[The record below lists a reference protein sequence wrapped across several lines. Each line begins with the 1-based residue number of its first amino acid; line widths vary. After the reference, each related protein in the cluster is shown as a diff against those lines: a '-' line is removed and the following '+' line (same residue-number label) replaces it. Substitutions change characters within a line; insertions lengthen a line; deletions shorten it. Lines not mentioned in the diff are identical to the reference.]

1 MAKLTRSE
9 NMSRIRSKN
18 TSIEIALR
26 QALWAK
32 GLRYRIHDKSVFGK
46 PDIVFKGKKIAVFCD
61 SEFWHGK
68 DYLEDK
74 YPVKTNKEF
83 WNNKLE
89 QNIKRD
95 KLVNETLKEQGWT
108 VLRFWALDIEK
119 HPDIIADKILSILN
133 EK

>member
-9 NMSRIRSKN
+9 NMSRIKSRN

-32 GLRYRIHDKSVFGK
+32 GVRYRIHDKSVFGK
-46 PDIVFKGKKIAVFCD
+46 PDIVFKAKKIAVFCD

-68 DYLEDK
+68 DYLEGK
-74 YPVKTNKEF
+74 YPIKTNKEF
-83 WNNKLE
+83 WNKKLE

-95 KLVNETLKEQGWT
+95 KEVNKQLNEEGWT
-108 VLRFWALDIEK
+108 VLRFWASDIK
-119 HPDIIADKILSILN
+119 NDLSSVLSKILIAL